1 MCVSRFWGLANGVGW
16 VGRALAVGAERTFDL
31 WDDLAGLNAGVEMKG
46 YLEGEA
52 KGFMEFF
59 GQRV

>member
-1 MCVSRFWGLANGVGW
+1 MANGVG
-16 VGRALAVGAERTFDL
+16 VIGRALAVGAERTFDL
-31 WDDLAGLNAGVEMKG
+31 RDDVEGLNAGVEMKG